1 MKHDS
6 HAHGSKW
13 MSNEA
18 LKILGLGALIND
30 PNLGFLDVKYHPRD
44 DL

>member
-18 LKILGLGALIND
+18 LKICGLGAFIND
-30 PNLGFLDVKYHPRD
+30 PSVPYVDHSWM
-44 DL
+44 